1 MSCHKVVPVNGK
13 GLGVIATRPIKAGE
27 LILKERPFL
36 SLPLDKDG
44 DIQGKTDPDT
54 GEFS

>member
-54 GEFS
+54 GEFW